1 MEDIM
6 KLLAFA
12 LVLSVAAPLTGLSST
27 ASLAQT
33 PPAPAPGSPGASP
46 PMMQGMPPE
55 MTQMM
60 LPMMQMMQ
68 RMHSG
73 AMSRMALM
81 GGPSGMMPGG
91 TLSNTEGHIAFLKA
105 ELKITEPQQTAWDA
119 FADALR
125 TNAKMLAAAP
135 NPMMG
140 AMNPRL
146 SAGARL
152 EQQEKLL
159 TSQLEALK
167 RSRAALEAL
176 SAVLGDEQKKR
187 LDELI

>member
-1 MEDIM
+1 M
-6 KLLAFA
+6 KLVTLP
-12 LVLSVAAPLTGLSST
+12 LMLSVAALTGLSST

-33 PPAPAPGSPGASP
+33 PPAPATGSPGASP

-91 TLSNTEGHIAFLKA
+91 TLSNTEGQIAFLKA
-105 ELKITEPQQTAWDA
+105 ELKITEPQEKAWDA
-119 FADALR
+119 FAEALR
-125 TNAKMLAAAP
+125 TNAKSLAAAP

>member
-1 MEDIM
+1 
-6 KLLAFA
+6 
-12 LVLSVAAPLTGLSST
+12 
-27 ASLAQT
+27 
-33 PPAPAPGSPGASP
+33 
-46 PMMQGMPPE
+46 MMQAMPAE
-55 MTQMM
+55 
-60 LPMMQMMQ
+60 MMQMMQ

-81 GGPSGMMPGG
+81 GAPAGMMPGSSI
-91 TLSNTEGHIAFLKA
+91 SNVEGHIAFLKA
-105 ELKITEPQQTAWDA
+105 ELKITDPQQKAWEE

-125 TNAKMLAAAP
+125 TNAKALAAAP

-140 AMNPRL
+140 AMNHKL

-159 TSQLEALK
+159 TLQLEASK
-167 RSRAALEAL
+167 RSRTPLEAL
-176 SAVLGDEQKKR
+176 STVLADEQKKR

>member
-1 MEDIM
+1 M

-12 LVLSVAAPLTGLSST
+12 LMLSVAAPFTGLSST
-27 ASLAQT
+27 PSLAQS

-46 PMMQGMPPE
+46 PMRQGMPPE

-60 LPMMQMMQ
+60 LPMLRMMQ

-81 GGPSGMMPGG
+81 GGPSSMMPGG
-91 TLSNTEGHIAFLKA
+91 ALSNIEGHIAFLKA
-105 ELKITEPQQTAWDA
+105 EVKITEPQQKAWDG

-125 TNAKMLAAAP
+125 TNAKTFAAAP
-135 NPMMG
+135 DPMMG
-140 AMNPRL
+140 AMDPKL

-159 TSQLEALK
+159 TLQLEALK
-167 RSRAALEAL
+167 RSRTALEPL
-176 SAVLGDEQKKR
+176 SAVLADEQKKR

>member
-1 MEDIM
+1 
-6 KLLAFA
+6 
-12 LVLSVAAPLTGLSST
+12 
-27 ASLAQT
+27 
-33 PPAPAPGSPGASP
+33 
-46 PMMQGMPPE
+46 MMQGMPPE
-55 MTQMM
+55 MMQMM
-60 LPMMQMMQ
+60 MPMMQMMQ

-81 GGPSGMMPGG
+81 GGPAGMMPGG
-91 TLSNTEGHIAFLKA
+91 TLSNLEGHIAFLKA
-105 ELKITEPQQTAWDA
+105 ELKITEPQQKAWDG

-125 TNAKMLAAAP
+125 TNAKTLAAAP

-140 AMNPRL
+140 AMSP

-159 TSQLEALK
+159 TLQLEALK

-176 SAVLGDEQKKR
+176 SAVLADEQKKR

>member
-1 MEDIM
+1 MR
-6 KLLAFA
+6 LLPLA
-12 LVLSVAAPLTGLSST
+12 LMLSVAAPLTGLSST
-27 ASLAQT
+27 PSLAQS
-33 PPAPAPGSPGASP
+33 PAAPAPGASP

-60 LPMMQMMQ
+60 LPMLRMMQ
-68 RMHSG
+68 RMHNG

-91 TLSNTEGHIAFLKA
+91 PLSNLEGHIAFLKA
-105 ELKITEPQQTAWDA
+105 ELKITEPQQKAWDE

-125 TNAKMLAAAP
+125 TNAKTLAAAP

-140 AMNPRL
+140 AMDPKL

-152 EQQEKLL
+152 DQQEKLL
-159 TSQLEALK
+159 TLQMEALK
-167 RSRAALEAL
+167 RSRAALEPL
-176 SAVLGDEQKKR
+176 SVVLADEQKKR

>member
-1 MEDIM
+1 M
-6 KLLAFA
+6 KSLAFA
-12 LVLSVAAPLTGLSST
+12 LMLSVAASVAGLLST

-33 PPAPAPGSPGASP
+33 PPPPAPGSPGASP

-55 MTQMM
+55 MMQ
-60 LPMMQMMQ
+60 MMQMMQ

-81 GGPSGMMPGG
+81 GGPAGMMPGG
-91 TLSNTEGHIAFLKA
+91 TLSNIEGHIAFLKA
-105 ELKITEPQQTAWDA
+105 ELKITEPQQKAWDG

-125 TNAKMLAAAP
+125 TNAKTLAAAP

-140 AMNPRL
+140 AMNPKL
-146 SAGARL
+146 STGARL
-152 EQQEKLL
+152 EQEEKLL
-159 TSQLEALK
+159 TLQLEALK

-176 SAVLGDEQKKR
+176 SAVLADEQKKR

>member
-1 MEDIM
+1 
-6 KLLAFA
+6 
-12 LVLSVAAPLTGLSST
+12 
-27 ASLAQT
+27 
-33 PPAPAPGSPGASP
+33 
-46 PMMQGMPPE
+46 MMQGMPPE

-60 LPMMQMMQ
+60 LPMLQMMQ

-73 AMSRMALM
+73 AMSRMALL
-81 GGPSGMMPGG
+81 GGPAGMMPGG
-91 TLSNTEGHIAFLKA
+91 TPSNMEGHIAFLKA
-105 ELKITEPQQTAWDA
+105 ELKITEPQLKAWDG

-125 TNAKMLAAAP
+125 TNAKTLAAAP

-140 AMNPRL
+140 AMNPKL

-152 EQQEKLL
+152 EQEEKLFTL
-159 TSQLEALK
+159 QLEALK

-176 SAVLGDEQKKR
+176 SAVLSDEQKKR

>member
-1 MEDIM
+1 M
-6 KLLAFA
+6 KLLALA
-12 LVLSVAAPLTGLSST
+12 LTVSVAALTSLSST
-27 ASLAQT
+27 PSLAQT
-33 PPAPAPGSPGASP
+33 APTPAPGSPGGSP

-55 MTQMM
+55 MME
-60 LPMMQMMQ
+60 MMQMMR

-73 AMSRMALM
+73 AISRMALM
-81 GGPSGMMPGG
+81 GGPAGMMPGG
-91 TLSNTEGHIAFLKA
+91 TLSNIEGHIAFLKA
-105 ELKITEPQQTAWDA
+105 EIKITEPQQKAWDE

-125 TNAKMLAAAP
+125 TNAKTLAAAP

-140 AMNPRL
+140 AMNLRV

-159 TSQLEALK
+159 ASQLEALK

-176 SAVLGDEQKKR
+176 STVLSDEQKKR